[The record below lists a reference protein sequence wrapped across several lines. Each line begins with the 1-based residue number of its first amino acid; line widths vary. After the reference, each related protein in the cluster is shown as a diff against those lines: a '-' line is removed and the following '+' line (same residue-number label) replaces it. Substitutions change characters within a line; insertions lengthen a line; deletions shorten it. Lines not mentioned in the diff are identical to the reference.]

1 MKLFRLYLLALL
13 LAPFAINAQDYVAQ
27 NISFNPPHSY
37 IQIGT
42 ALNIDDRFSEVIPLG
57 FDFDFY
63 GNTYNSVV
71 IGTNG
76 VLTFD
81 LSQAD
86 EFCPWNFDTDIP
98 DQNFE
103 ILNAIFGV
111 YHDMDVSA
119 SFEAEVNYGQY
130 GTAPSRRFVVNFF
143 KNPHFSGSCN
153 SQESTIQ
160 IVLSE
165 TTNNIEVYMQ
175 DKPACELWNDGNAI
189 LGIMNET
196 GQLATVA
203 PGRNTSD
210 SPWITA
216 TEAWRFSAFQGT
228 TVEAYNTTYTLCDT
242 GNGGFEIFN
251 LDLIIPDVIGNQSNV
266 TATFHETF
274 LDANNNL
281 NPLATPYMNTSNPQ
295 TIYARVEDAGGLY
308 ATSEVTLSVI
318 NCIDNDNDGV
328 DTAAED
334 VNGDGN
340 LNNDDTDNDGI
351 PNYLDSDDDDDHVDT
366 ALEITGIGAGATGA
380 YIFIDT
386 DGDGIENYLDN
397 DDDGDG
403 ALSAQEDSNEN
414 GTPLDDDINNN
425 NIPDFLDPEVV
436 VVVIVVLDT
445 EDVLQTEL
453 QLFPNPVSNI
463 LTISGIQSASE
474 ILVEMYTV
482 NGQKVLARSLD
493 CANGTAGLNME
504 QLDNG
509 LYFLRISDGNN
520 TVTKKI
526 IKK

>member
-1 MKLFRLYLLALL
+1 
-13 LAPFAINAQDYVAQ
+13 
-27 NISFNPPHSY
+27 
-37 IQIGT
+37 
-42 ALNIDDRFSEVIPLG
+42 
-57 FDFDFY
+57 
-63 GNTYNSVV
+63 
-71 IGTNG
+71 
-76 VLTFD
+76 
-81 LSQAD
+81 
-86 EFCPWNFDTDIP
+86 
-98 DQNFE
+98 
-103 ILNAIFGV
+103 
-111 YHDMDVSA
+111 
-119 SFEAEVNYGQY
+119 
-130 GTAPSRRFVVNFF
+130 
-143 KNPHFSGSCN
+143 
-153 SQESTIQ
+153 
-160 IVLSE
+160 
-165 TTNNIEVYMQ
+165 MQ

-281 NPLATPYMNTSNPQ
+281 SPLATPYMNTSNPQ